1 MNKLDIISEY
11 QEGTRNSKVY
21 KNKDGSFG
29 VIVYDA
35 GDDYNGYESFN
46 DIDDAEDFAEDWVMG
61 AS

>member
-11 QEGTRNSKVY
+11 QERTRNAKVY
-21 KNKDGSFG
+21 KNTDGSFG

-35 GDDYNGYESFN
+35 GDDYNGYESFDN
-46 DIDDAEDFAEDWVMG
+46 IDDAEDFAEDWVMG